1 MPSRRR
7 FQDGRPT
14 RMTVP
19 DQSQSSEPSGGA
31 RKRVLIDAT
40 PVTSSVDGLSV
51 YIVNLIKNL
60 PAASFSEFEFTVL
73 LNPGVEW
80 PDLAA
85 AIRERGI
92 SEMREEIAPI
102 GPRRDW
108 DMLRFLRRHRE
119 RFDLIHITSN
129 NYPLA
134 LRGGVCTIHDVTFKR
149 WFDSKSRV
157 PGWKLAARF
166 YLDRVVRKALKRA
179 QAVIAVSEST
189 RSELAAIFAPP
200 PADLAKI
207 EVIHEGWEHLV
218 DYEGGECEP
227 FDFEGAG
234 YLFFLGSYRVHKNL
248 GHLLEAFRMALDRI
262 PEDRKLVISGSSG
275 KLSAANR
282 GLLAAINRER
292 ERVVFTGY
300 VSNACVSRLYREAD
314 AFIFPSLSEGFG
326 LPVLEAFHY
335 GTPLLCSNATSLP
348 EVAGDA
354 ALYFNPHDP
363 RDMADAIVRF
373 YADPALGPRLAEA
386 GKRRLALFS
395 WRKAAEETVA
405 VYRRCL
411 ASISSR

>member
-1 MPSRRR
+1 MA
-7 FQDGRPT
+7 D
-14 RMTVP
+14 RMTAP
-19 DQSQSSEPSGGA
+19 DQSDPSEPPGGA

-40 PVTSSVDGLSV
+40 PVTGSVDGLSV

-60 PAASFSEFEFTVL
+60 PEASFADLDFTVL
-73 LNPGVEW
+73 LNPGVDW

-85 AIRERGI
+85 AMRARGI
-92 SEMREEIAPI
+92 GEMREQIAPI

-108 DMLRFLRRHRE
+108 DMFRFLRRHRDE
-119 RFDLIHITSN
+119 FDLIHITSN

-134 LRGGVCTIHDVTFKR
+134 LRGGVCTIHDITFKR
-149 WFDSKSRV
+149 WFDSKSRI
-157 PGWKLAARF
+157 PGWKIAARF
-166 YLDRVVRKALKRA
+166 YLDRIVRKALKRA

-200 PADLAKI
+200 AADLAKI
-207 EVIHEGWEHLV
+207 HVVHEGWEHLV
-218 DYEGGECEP
+218 DYSEGECPP
-227 FDFEGAG
+227 FGFEASG
-234 YLFFLGSYRVHKNL
+234 YILFLGSYRVHKNL
-248 GHLLEAFRMALDRI
+248 SLLLKAFRMALDRI
-262 PEDRKLVISGSSG
+262 PEDRILVISGSSG

-282 GLLAAINRER
+282 GLIAAINRGR
-292 ERVVFTGY
+292 ERVIFTGY

-363 RDMADAIVRF
+363 SGMADAIVRF
-373 YADPALGPRLAEA
+373 YGDPALGPRLAEA
-386 GKRRLALFS
+386 GRRRLALFS
-395 WRKAAEETVA
+395 WAKAAEETVGI
-405 VYRRCL
+405 YRRCL
-411 ASISSR
+411 ESISAR

>member
-1 MPSRRR
+1 
-7 FQDGRPT
+7 
-14 RMTVP
+14 MTAS
-19 DQSQSSEPSGGA
+19 DQTHPSEPPGDA
-31 RKRVLIDAT
+31 RNRVLIDAT

-60 PAASFSEFEFTVL
+60 PAASFADFDFTVL
-73 LNPGVEW
+73 LNPGIEW

-85 AIRERGI
+85 AMRDRGI
-92 SEMREEIAPI
+92 REMRERIAPI

-119 RFDLIHITSN
+119 QFDLIHITSN

-189 RSELAAIFAPP
+189 RSELASIFAPTP
-200 PADLAKI
+200 EDLAKI

-218 DYEGGECEP
+218 EYEDGECEP

-248 GHLLEAFRMALDRI
+248 GHLLKAFRMALGRI
-262 PEDRKLVISGSSG
+262 PEDKILVISGSSG

-282 GLLAAINRER
+282 GLLDSINRER
-292 ERVVFTGY
+292 QRVVFTGY

-354 ALYFNPHDP
+354 ALYFDPHDAGAI
-363 RDMADAIVRF
+363 ADAIVRF
-373 YADPALGPRLAEA
+373 YADPKLGPRLAEA
-386 GKRRLALFS
+386 GRHRLREFS
-395 WRKAAEETVA
+395 WAKAARETVDL
-405 VYRRCL
+405 YRRCL
-411 ASISSR
+411 SGR